1 MLSII
6 KVIHEEKSPPPFAS
20 RGPASALDVPILNRY
35 TPAIMSFMKAHKDG
49 VALSVRVA
57 PGASRESVSLD
68 QDAALTVRLA
78 AAPVEGKANKELVRL
93 LAKLFKTAP
102 SNVRILHGEKSRS
115 KVVLI
120 RGMSVESA
128 EKVMVGLRGQG
139 NAP

>member
-1 MLSII
+1 
-6 KVIHEEKSPPPFAS
+6 
-20 RGPASALDVPILNRY
+20 
-35 TPAIMSFMKAHKDG
+35 MKAHKDG

-57 PGASRESVSLD
+57 AGASRESVSLD

-128 EKVMVGLRGQG
+128 EKVVAGLRGQG